1 MKLVLFALAFAV
13 ALAFTAV
20 ANSYYV
26 FIMAMLA
33 LTALAGIGLNVLLGL
48 TGQVSFG
55 HVGFYALGA
64 YAVAVLEVGAKWNFW
79 AALPVAALLAG
90 ATGALLALPAMRVRG
105 PYLAMVTIAFG
116 FVVENLAVE
125 WRGVT
130 GGQNGIMGV
139 PQPSLFGFALGERGV
154 AIAAIVLAA
163 AGTWGFHLLAK
174 SRLGAAMR
182 AVKDS
187 EIAA

>member
-1 MKLVLFALAFAV
+1 
-13 ALAFTAV
+13 
-20 ANSYYV
+20 V
-26 FIMAMLA
+26 FSMATRA
-33 LTALAGIGLNVLLGL
+33 LTAIAGVGLNVLLGL

-64 YAVAVLEVGAKWNFW
+64 YTVAVLTVAAKWNFW
-79 AALPVAALLAG
+79 AALPLAALVAG

-125 WRGVT
+125 WRSVT

-139 PQPSLFGFALGERGV
+139 RQPALLGLAFGERGV
-154 AIAAIVLAA
+154 AIASIVLAA
-163 AGTWGFHLLAK
+163 LAA
-174 SRLGAAMR
+174 L
-182 AVKDS
+182 
-187 EIAA
+187 